1 VSDEPRALLVTGA
14 YGTGKTSLVEEIADI
29 FEHGGVR
36 FGAID
41 LDWLGWFDHG
51 SPDHAAGRSVLLRNL
66 AAVVG
71 NYRDAGMVRFA
82 VAGTVTS
89 RDDLDAIVATLA
101 MPTWTVRLTAP
112 IEEIERRLGT
122 AVTAG
127 RADDLEVARRQV
139 ASAAGEDVGDLVLA
153 SDRPVRELATEV
165 LAWFEAQPPD

>member
-1 VSDEPRALLVTGA
+1 
-14 YGTGKTSLVEEIADI
+14 
-29 FEHGGVR
+29 
-36 FGAID
+36 
-41 LDWLGWFDHG
+41 
-51 SPDHAAGRSVLLRNL
+51 
-66 AAVVG
+66 
-71 NYRDAGMVRFA
+71 MVRFA

-112 IEEIERRLGT
+112 IDEIERRLGT

>member
-1 VSDEPRALLVTGA
+1 MSDEPRALLVTGA
-14 YGTGKTSLVEEIADI
+14 YGTGKTSLIEEIADL
-29 FEHGGVR
+29 FEDAGVR

-51 SPDHAAGRSVLLRNL
+51 SPDHAAGRPVLLRNL

-71 NYRDAGMVRFA
+71 NYLEAGMVRFA
-82 VAGTVTS
+82 IAGTVTS

-127 RADDLEVARRQV
+127 RADDLEAARAQI
-139 ASAAGEDVGDLVLA
+139 ADGLGEDVGDLVLA
-153 SDRPVRELATEV
+153 SDRPVRELATDV
-165 LAWFEAQPPD
+165 LAWFEAQPPG